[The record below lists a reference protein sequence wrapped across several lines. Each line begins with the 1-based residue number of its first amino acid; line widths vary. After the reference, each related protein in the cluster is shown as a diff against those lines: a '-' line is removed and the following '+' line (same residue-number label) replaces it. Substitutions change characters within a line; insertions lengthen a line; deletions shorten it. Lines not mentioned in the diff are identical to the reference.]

1 MSYNV
6 VKDKLQLDVESLR
19 TKTNKSLKYNYYWFS
34 REWVYYDVQPRII
47 IQKLLIASDNSVDIK
62 DY

>member
-19 TKTNKSLKYNYYWFS
+19 TKTNKSLKYNYNWFS

>member
-19 TKTNKSLKYNYYWFS
+19 TKTNNGLKYNYYWFS

-47 IQKLLIASDNSVDIK
+47 I
-62 DY
+62 